1 MRIDEFIDRSRE
13 LNGKVVKERSPWNTV
28 ATADAIRHIAQGI
41 SDDNPLWTD
50 SSYAK
55 RSRFGKLVAPPAFL
69 TSVVYPM
76 LHGAPMEVPLASLIG
91 KLEYVWHR
99 PVLVGDAISGSTRQ
113 LDVIDTEIEGRR
125 GIYILSE
132 TSYWN
137 GNGEVVGRAN
147 GTLIRLAVDES
158 RPLTNRKIARY
169 TDQQLEEIGAAQLA
183 EKRTGENL
191 IRPVAADVDT
201 QVPALVRG
209 PLTVGDMIC
218 WQAGSGPSY
227 RPGSLG
233 YRDALNAPHS
243 SVFNPATGWPVKNSQ
258 QHEDF
263 LLAAQRGMP
272 APFDNGVMRFAWIT
286 PLFTNWMGDNGELRK
301 MSVQIT
307 APNLYGDT
315 TWYRGRIRKIVEEAD
330 GSLAMIQ
337 LTGTNQLGDVT
348 TTGRAEVWLP
358 REKREKIKHLL
369 GTARDRDAT
378 LNPSW
383 VQRFIE
389 KVREQPDAIAVE
401 DGLTTLSYAELD
413 ERATRWAHRLRAR
426 GAGVGRYVGLCLHR
440 SADLVTAIVAVLKSG
455 SAYIHLDPTYPGE
468 RILFMLEDARPVLL

>member
-1 MRIDEFIDRSRE
+1 MR
-13 LNGKVVKERSPWNTV
+13 L
-28 ATADAIRHIAQGI
+28 H
-41 SDDNPLWTD
+41 
-50 SSYAK
+50 
-55 RSRFGKLVAPPAFL
+55 FG
-69 TSVVYPM
+69 
-76 LHGAPMEVPLASLIG
+76 
-91 KLEYVWHR
+91 
-99 PVLVGDAISGSTRQ
+99 SG
-113 LDVIDTEIEGRR
+113 
-125 GIYILSE
+125 
-132 TSYWN
+132 WK
-137 GNGEVVGRAN
+137 GNGEAVGRAN
-147 GTLIRLAVDES
+147 GTLIRLAADES

-169 TDQQLEEIGAAQLA
+169 TNQQLEEIGAAQLA

-263 LLAAQRGMP
+263 LPAAQRGMP

-315 TWYRGRIRKIVEEAD
+315 TWYRGRIQKIVEEAD

-337 LTGTNQLGDVT
+337 LTGKNQLGDVT

-358 REKREKIKHLL
+358 REKREK
-369 GTARDRDAT
+369 
-378 LNPSW
+378 
-383 VQRFIE
+383 
-389 KVREQPDAIAVE
+389 
-401 DGLTTLSYAELD
+401 
-413 ERATRWAHRLRAR
+413 
-426 GAGVGRYVGLCLHR
+426 R
-440 SADLVTAIVAVLKSG
+440 SVSLA
-455 SAYIHLDPTYPGE
+455 
-468 RILFMLEDARPVLL
+468 